1 MRVLFIGGTGTISS
15 ACSELALRNGVDLFL
30 LNRGT
35 SCRPAPEGATV
46 LRADISNRDQ
56 AREAL
61 GDLSFDAIVNW
72 VAFHPDEVEADFAL
86 FGRRTK
92 QYVFISSA
100 SAYQKPPALL
110 PITESTP
117 LANPYWEYSRNK
129 IACEDLLVRLHR
141 ESGFPATIV
150 RPSHTYDKTRL
161 PIYGRYTIVD
171 RMRRGLPIVV
181 PGDGTSLWVLT
192 HHVDFAK
199 GFVPLLGNPRAI
211 GEAFHITS
219 DELLSWNQIYKMIG
233 AAAGVPDPEIVHVP
247 SEIIARHDRM
257 WGDSLLGDKMHSVIF
272 DNTKIKQ
279 LVPDFAASIPYAVGV
294 REVMAWFDADSDRQV
309 VEQGINDTINSMI
322 AHWKG

>member
-15 ACSELALRNGVDLFL
+15 ACSELAISQGIDLFL
-30 LNRGT
+30 MNRG
-35 SCRPAPEGATV
+35 SSLRPTPSGATV
-46 LRADISNRDQ
+46 LRADISDRGR

-61 GDLSFDAIVNW
+61 GDLTFDAVVNW
-72 VAFHPDEVEADFAL
+72 VAFHPGEVQADIEM
-86 FGRRTK
+86 FGERTK

-117 LANPYWEYSRNK
+117 LANPFWEYSRNK
-129 IACEDLLVRLHR
+129 IACEDLLVQQYRD
-141 ESGFPATIV
+141 SGFPATIV

-171 RMRRGLPIVV
+171 RMRRGRPVVV

-192 HHVDFAK
+192 HHADFAK

-219 DELLSWNQIYKMIG
+219 DELLSWNQIYRMIG
-233 AAAGVPDPEIVHVP
+233 AAAGVPNPEIVHIP
-247 SEIIARHDRM
+247 SEVIARHDSM

-272 DNTKIKQ
+272 SNAKIRQ
-279 LVPDFAASIPYAVGV
+279 VVPGFEASIPYADGV
-294 REVMAWFDADSDRQV
+294 REVMAWFDADPGRQV
-309 VEQGINDTINSMI
+309 VEQSINDTIDAMI
-322 AHWKG
+322 AAWRG